1 MDGQITIFEWQQWV
15 EDVRKRL
22 QETAGNFVG
31 IGYRLRQI
39 RDSGILDNCADIFEF
54 AQKEYGLGKS
64 TVSRFI
70 AINEKFSEGGNS
82 LELRSEYRAIG
93 SSKLSEMLTLP
104 DAECEMITEHTT
116 VKDIRELKNFMKED
130 VSAIEEEEKVSE
142 TAEIPNAE
150 LTAFQKCIKDY
161 FDNPE
166 RRDMLNKALALGDDP
181 DNLTAKNICEII
193 NPSGNA
199 THKKGIIFM
208 FMYSD
213 LLGVKYKDL
222 TWPSPITLS
231 WLRFWDEL
239 YNIFGASYVPGE
251 DTWKKF
257 FKEPE
262 KVVPQKPHNVPQKCN
277 NVPPKSENK
286 PNNNKPAATD
296 NKNTEN
302 ITKPAAADNKNAE
315 NITKMAAVDNE
326 IPENET
332 RFEEN
337 ETIPEENEPIPE
349 EKTPEMPENPQCEE
363 DSPVATSQQTR
374 SEEEAIKR
382 AEEARKD
389 IVLYLEDALDT
400 AKDLDINAEDALEEI
415 KNIATEIAKIINIAE
430 TAIQIMKEV

>member
-116 VKDIRELKNFMKED
+116 VKDIRELKNFMRED
-130 VSAIEEEEKVSE
+130 PSAIEEEEKTTE

-166 RRDMLNKALALGDDP
+166 RRDMLNKALALGDNP

-222 TWPSPITLS
+222 TRPTPITLT
-231 WLRFWDEL
+231 WRGFWDEL

-262 KVVPQKPHNVPQKCN
+262 KVVPQKPHNAPQKPHN
-277 NVPPKSENK
+277 APQKSENK
-286 PNNNKPAATD
+286 SNNN
-296 NKNTEN
+296 
-302 ITKPAAADNKNAE
+302 KPAAADNKNTE

-332 RFEEN
+332 HFEEI
-337 ETIPEENEPIPE
+337 ETISEENEPIPE
-349 EKTPEMPENPQCEE
+349 EKTAEMPENPQCEE
-363 DSPVATSQQTR
+363 ESPVATSQQTR

-400 AKDLDINAEDALEEI
+400 AKDLDINAEDALEDI
-415 KNIATEIAKIINIAE
+415 KNIATEITKIINIAE

>member
-130 VSAIEEEEKVSE
+130 PSAIEEEEKTTE

-208 FMYSD
+208 FMYND

-222 TWPSPITLS
+222 TRPTPITLT
-231 WLRFWDEL
+231 WRGFWDEL
-239 YNIFGASYVPGE
+239 YNIFKASYVPGE

-277 NVPPKSENK
+277 NVPQKSENK
-286 PNNNKPAATD
+286 PNNNKPAA
-296 NKNTEN
+296 
-302 ITKPAAADNKNAE
+302 
-315 NITKMAAVDNE
+315 VDNE

-332 RFEEN
+332 HFAEI
-337 ETIPEENEPIPE
+337 ETISEENEPIPE
-349 EKTPEMPENPQCEE
+349 EKTAEMPENPKCEE

-374 SEEEAIKR
+374 TEEEEIKR

-389 IVLYLEDALDT
+389 IVLHLEDALDT
-400 AKDLDINAEDALEEI
+400 AKDLDINAEDALEDI
-415 KNIATEIAKIINIAE
+415 KNIATEITKIINIAE